1 MNLVGKIFVFLI
13 FCMSLVFMAFSV
25 MVYATHI
32 NWKDEVLRTDV
43 KAGQQLGWKKRL
55 ENEQLEKEKV
65 ETQKADLEDQ
75 LETERALRR
84 QLISKLEAEKLAL
97 EAQAQSARQEL
108 AVLVDAH
115 KVALTSVETA
125 QKRIGVLMADS
136 GALRSDINI
145 ALDEIDKRYN
155 EYLVALEQAHQAQGE
170 VQRNAQRQQQL
181 IEELTKA
188 KDVLDKN
195 DLKIDT
201 PTGDAPPKID
211 GFVIRVAEAND
222 QLFVEVSVGSDDGLL
237 QGHEMEI
244 FRGGTWLGRA
254 TIVRTTPDRAVGKVN
269 RSTQKG
275 EIHERDRVETKRS
288 LQKT

>member
-32 NWKDEVLRTDV
+32 NWRDEVLRIDV

-55 ENEQLEKEKV
+55 ENAVLEREAV
-65 ETQKADLEDQ
+65 ETQKTDLEDQ
-75 LETERALRR
+75 LESERALRR
-84 QLISKLEAEKLAL
+84 QLVAKLEAEKLAL
-97 EAQAQSARQEL
+97 EAQAQNARQEL

-136 GALRSDINI
+136 GALRSDIKV

-155 EYLVALEQAHQAQGE
+155 DYLVALEQAHQAQGE
-170 VQRNAQRQQQL
+170 VDRNKQRQQQL
-181 IEELTKA
+181 IEDLTKA
-188 KDVLDKN
+188 KKVLNEN
-195 DLKIDT
+195 DLDVDT
-201 PTGDAPPKID
+201 PTDGVPPKID
-211 GFVIRVAEAND
+211 GFVVQVAESNG
-222 QLFVEVSVGSDDGLL
+222 QLYVEVSVGSDDGLQ

-244 FRGGTWLGRA
+244 YRGGTWLGRA

-275 EIHERDRVETKRS
+275 EIRERDRVETKRS

>member
-32 NWKDEVLRTDV
+32 NWRDEVLRTDV
-43 KAGQQLGWKKRL
+43 KPGQQLGWQKRYQ
-55 ENEQLEKEKV
+55 NAVNDKDKV

-75 LETERALRR
+75 LESERALRR
-84 QLISKLEAEKLAL
+84 QLVAKLEAEKLAL

-136 GALRSDINI
+136 GALRTDIKV

-155 EYLVALEQAHQAQGE
+155 DYLVALEQAHQAQGE
-170 VQRNAQRQQQL
+170 VQRNALRQQQL
-181 IEELTKA
+181 VDELTKA
-188 KDVLDKN
+188 KKVLDDH
-195 DLKIDT
+195 DLKPDT
-201 PTGDAPPKID
+201 PTGGVAPKID
-211 GFVIRVAEAND
+211 GFIIRVAEA
-222 QLFVEVSVGSDDGLL
+222 QGELYVEISVGSDDGV
-237 QGHEMEI
+237 QAGHEMEVY
-244 FRGGTWLGRA
+244 RGGTWLGRA
-254 TIVRTTPDRAVGKVN
+254 TIVRTTPDRCVGKVN

-275 EIHERDRVETKRS
+275 EIRERDRVETKRS